1 MTEPRLC
8 KDCKWF
14 EVITSWGW
22 HCAKCKSPNI
32 PLDSVRHAP
41 AWEVTPEYIKFYDR
55 YFLGDKLVKQ
65 SVHVYIPQGV
75 SALAAQGAF

>member
-1 MTEPRLC
+1 MSLPEAPLLH
-8 KDCKWF
+8 
-14 EVITSWGW
+14 TSEG
-22 HCAKCKSPNI
+22 NI